1 MTLSSISLK
10 GSSGVKSFITH
21 FKETIYDKSI
31 SSSHFAQDTG
41 WNNECSESSRNR
53 RAVEEIPLP
62 MDRDPQAWTGMEKIM
77 VSNDGSIGVC
87 GAAAMV

>member
-41 WNNECSESSRNR
+41 WNNECSKSSRNR
-53 RAVEEIPLP
+53 RAVEEVSLS
-62 MDRDPQAWTGMEKIM
+62 MDRDAQRWTDLEKNM
-77 VSNDGSIGVC
+77 VSSDGSAGVC